1 MEKTEY
7 QEEKH
12 AQSMYS
18 SKRRIQRHVLNLE
31 QHLAKA
37 IYNFSQNSGNT
48 DLLQSILAFLS
59 SWKFSKVGFGK
70 SAFWCDAIYFD
81 MVQIENNKNFV
92 FQGHAWIGL
101 VSNVDK
107 EWKVAVSGHFTINA
121 SGKRLKR
128 YTLKF
133 YDNDQLIVLSK

>member
-12 AQSMYS
+12 AQSIYS
-18 SKRRIQRHVLNLE
+18 SKRRIQCNVLNLE
-31 QHLAKA
+31 QTLAKG
-37 IYNFSQNSGNT
+37 IYSFSQNSGNT

-70 SAFWCDAIYFD
+70 STFWCDAIYFD
-81 MVQIENNKNFV
+81 TVQIENNKNFV
-92 FQGHAWIGL
+92 FKGHAWIAL
-101 VSNVDK
+101 ASDVDK
-107 EWKVAVSGHFTINA
+107 EWKVAVFGHFTINA
-121 SGKRLKR
+121 TGKRLRR

-133 YDNDQLIVLSK
+133 YDNDQIIVLFK